1 MNNKE
6 YEKFEKI
13 GEGKCANIYKSGNNV
28 YKILKKIQ
36 IQKSFIAKKC
46 CNN

>member
-13 GEGKCANIYKSGNNV
+13 GEGKCANIYNQEIMYIK
-28 YKILKKIQ
+28 Y
-36 IQKSFIAKKC
+36 
-46 CNN
+46 